1 MFTHEYSIRAAEVD
15 ATGRAPLPVLLDLFQ
30 DIANRHA
37 EELGWDMQTLLD
49 RGEAWLMAQ
58 IAVERLE
65 APMPR
70 AGETVRIETWPSHAD
85 RLYAMRDA
93 RLTTDAGDIAHVSS
107 RWFVLDTATRRPR
120 RVGSDFIDLVDAS
133 RPPRLDFPRLRWPA
147 DAAPEHAADLRVVRR
162 DLDLNGHANNVAF
175 ARWALEAL
183 PPSTYEGGT
192 LRRLDYAVRHEAL
205 WGQTV
210 RAESLVQSDGAWL
223 HRITRDGDELALVQ
237 SEWE

>member
-1 MFTHEYSIRAAEVD
+1 MFTHTYSIRAAEVD
-15 ATGRAPLPVLLDLFQ
+15 ATGCAPLPILLDLFQ

-37 EELGWDMQTLLD
+37 EELGWDMETLLD

-58 IAVERLE
+58 IAIRRLA

-85 RLYAMRDA
+85 RLYAHRDA
-93 RLTTDAGDIAHVSS
+93 RLSTDVGDIAHVSS

-120 RVGSDFIDLVDAS
+120 RVGTDFITLVDTS
-133 RPPRLDFPRLRWPA
+133 RPPQLDFPRLRWPA
-147 DAAPEHAADLRVVRR
+147 DASPDHTTDLRVARR

-183 PPSTYEGGT
+183 PHERYGSGE

-205 WGQTV
+205 WSQTV
-210 RAESLVQSDGAWL
+210 HAESASQDDGSWL
-223 HRITRDGDELALVQ
+223 HRITRDGDELALVR
-237 SEWE
+237 SEWK

>member
-58 IAVERLE
+58 IAIQRLD
-65 APMPR
+65 APMPG
-70 AGETVRIETWPSHAD
+70 AGEPVRIETWPSHAD
-85 RLYAMRDA
+85 RLYAHRDA
-93 RLTTDAGDIAHVSS
+93 RLTTAGGDIAHISS

-120 RVGSDFIDLVDAS
+120 RVGSEFIDLVDSS
-133 RPPRLDFPRLRWPA
+133 RPPQIDFPRLRWIA
-147 DAAPEHAADLRVVRR
+147 ESAPVYSAELRVARR

-183 PPSTYEGGT
+183 PPSICETSD

-205 WGQTV
+205 WSQTI
-210 RAESLVQSDGAWL
+210 RAESVPHGDGAWL
-223 HRITRDGDELALVQ
+223 HRITRDGSELALVQ
-237 SEWE
+237 SEWR